1 MFNDPSRRISNVP
14 QLWLN
19 PDMNVLPH
27 ASTANAITINN
38 VKDAEA
44 RFAKFAPLL
53 VKLFP
58 ELADSGGIIES
69 ALLELPSIVGIQG
82 LDNHYGKFWIKADH
96 ALPIAGSIKARGGIH
111 EVLEFTE
118 LLARQHGLLGGT
130 DHYLQLASPA
140 ARALFSQYEISVG
153 STGNL
158 GLSIGI
164 MSAALGF
171 RATVHMSA
179 EAKQWKKDR
188 LRRHGVTVVEYSG
201 DYAQAVEAGRLR
213 ASTDPHS
220 YFVDDEQSHS
230 LFLGYAVAA
239 FRLQAQLESR
249 NIMVNADH
257 PLFVY
262 LPCGVGGAP
271 AGVTFGL
278 KHLFGKA
285 VHCFFVEPTTSPCF
299 LAQMQNPDCPGITVY
314 DVGLDNV
321 TQADGLAVPA
331 ASALA
336 ISEMRPLLSGIATTS
351 DDTMFADLAWLH
363 EQENIRIEPSA
374 AAAFSGPRMLLE
386 TEAGQSY
393 LSQQS
398 LLPHMKHANHI
409 VWTTGGLFVPDDE
422 YAGFL
427 DRGKS
432 VIREK
437 FGHQKNSNHR

>member
-1 MFNDPSRRISNVP
+1 MRNNDTRQTKNLP

-19 PDMNVLPH
+19 YDMNVARGADA
-27 ASTANAITINN
+27 ASGITINN
-38 VKDAEA
+38 VTEA
-44 RFAKFAPLL
+44 GLRLARFAPLL
-53 VKLFP
+53 MSLFP
-58 ELADSGGIIES
+58 ELQASKGIIES
-69 ALLELPSIVGIQG
+69 DLIELSSITGIPNVDG
-82 LDNHYGKFWIKADH
+82 RYGTFWNKADH

-118 LLARQHGLLGGT
+118 SLARQHGLLDGSN
-130 DHYLQLASPA
+130 DYHQLSSPA
-140 ARALFSQYEISVG
+140 SRSFFSQYEVSVG

-188 LRRHGVTVVEYSG
+188 LRRHGVNVVEYSG
-201 DYAQAVEAGRLR
+201 DYAQAVEAGRQR
-213 ASTDPHS
+213 ASADPHS

-230 LFLGYAVAA
+230 LFMGYAVAA
-239 FRLQAQLESR
+239 FRLQAQLES
-249 NIMVNADH
+249 VSVKVDAEH

-278 KHLFGKA
+278 KHIFGKA
-285 VHCFFVEPTTSPCF
+285 VHCFFVEPVTSPCF
-299 LAQMQNPDCPGITVY
+299 LVQMQNPDRPGITVY

-321 TQADGLAVPA
+321 TEADGLAVPA

-336 ISEMRPLLSGIATTS
+336 IREMRPLLSGIATTA

-363 EQENIRIEPSA
+363 DQENIRVEPSA
-374 AAAFSGPRMLLE
+374 AAAFSGPRMVLE
-386 TEAGQSY
+386 SEVGRSY
-393 LSQQS
+393 LSQQGV
-398 LLPHMKHANHI
+398 LPHMRRANHI

-422 YAGFL
+422 YASFL
-427 DRGKS
+427 DCGRS
-432 VIREK
+432 VINNR
-437 FGHQKNSNHR
+437 

>member
-1 MFNDPSRRISNVP
+1 MSNEKSPKISHVE

-19 PDMNVLPH
+19 PDMNVYSDADI
-27 ASTANAITINN
+27 ASGITISNARE
-38 VKDAEA
+38 AEA
-44 RFAKFAPLL
+44 RLTRFAPLL

-58 ELADSGGIIES
+58 ELTDSQGLIES
-69 ALLELPSIVGIQG
+69 ALLELPSIAGIENPG
-82 LDNHYGKFWIKADH
+82 DHYGKFWIKADH

-118 LLARQHGLLGGT
+118 SLARQHGLLGGA
-130 DHYLQLASPA
+130 DDYLELASPA
-140 ARALFSQYEISVG
+140 ARSLFSQYEVSVG

-188 LRRHGVTVVEYSG
+188 LRRHDVTVLEYAG

-220 YFVDDEQSHS
+220 YFVDDEQSQS
-230 LFLGYAVAA
+230 LFMGYAVAA
-239 FRLQAQLESR
+239 FRLQAQL
-249 NIMVNADH
+249 ADRKVLVDAEH

-278 KHLFGKA
+278 KHIFGNA
-285 VHCFFVEPTTSPCF
+285 VHCFFVEPITSPCF
-299 LAQMQNPDCPGITVY
+299 LAQMQNPDWPGITVY

-321 TQADGLAVPA
+321 THADGLAVPA

-336 ISEMRPLLSGIATTS
+336 IKEMRPLLSGIATTS
-351 DDTMFADLAWLH
+351 DETMFADLAWLY
-363 EQENIRIEPSA
+363 EQEGIRIEPSA
-374 AAAFSGPRMLLE
+374 AAAFSGPRSLLE
-386 TEAGQSY
+386 SEIGQSY
-393 LSQQS
+393 LSRQGV
-398 LLPHMKHANHI
+398 LPHMQRANHI

-422 YAGFL
+422 FAGFL
-427 DRGKS
+427 DRGKN
-432 VIREK
+432 I
-437 FGHQKNSNHR
+437 SNR

>member
-1 MFNDPSRRISNVP
+1 MRNDGFRLIANSP

-19 PDMNVLPH
+19 QDLNLNPSDETH
-27 ASTANAITINN
+27 TGITINN
-38 VKDAEA
+38 VMEAERRLA
-44 RFAKFAPLL
+44 RFAPLL
-53 VKLFP
+53 MELFP
-58 ELADSGGIIES
+58 ELIASKGIIES
-69 ALLELPSIVGIQG
+69 ELTKLPSVTGIENVNG
-82 LDNHYGKFWIKADH
+82 RYGKFWNKGDH

-111 EVLEFTE
+111 EVLEFAE
-118 LLARQHGLLGGT
+118 SLARQHGLLDSANG
-130 DHYLQLASPA
+130 YLQLASPA
-140 ARALFSQYEISVG
+140 NRSFFNQYEVSVG

-201 DYAQAVEAGRLR
+201 DYAQAVEAGRQQ

-230 LFLGYAVAA
+230 LFMGYAVAA
-239 FRLQAQLESR
+239 FRLQAQFDSL
-249 NIMVNADH
+249 NVKVDAQH

-278 KHLFGKA
+278 KHIFGNA
-285 VHCFFVEPTTSPCF
+285 VHCFFVEPATSPCF
-299 LAQMQNPDCPGITVY
+299 LAQMQNPDWPGITVY

-321 TQADGLAVPA
+321 TEADGLAVPA

-336 ISEMRPLLSGIATTS
+336 IREMRPLLSGIATTS
-351 DDTMFADLAWLH
+351 DDTMFSDLAWLYD
-363 EQENIRIEPSA
+363 QEHIRIEPSA
-374 AAAFSGPRMLLE
+374 AAAFSGPRMVLE
-386 TEAGQSY
+386 SETGQAY
-393 LSQQS
+393 LSQQR

-422 YAGFL
+422 YANFL
-427 DRGKS
+427 DRGRS
-432 VIREK
+432 LIREK
-437 FGHQKNSNHR
+437 SHHQSSNNR